1 MPLSSYVMNIYNYIL
16 LRKGVYVPPQTIMAN
31 TMKKHTGIP
40 AFAILSLAGLLVFG
54 LVAAGC
60 TGTADKGTPALT
72 ATTAPASAA
81 TITSSSVP
89 QGTVTT
95 APAATTA
102 PVTGKKQKIKI
113 SGSTTVLPIAQ
124 KAAEAYM
131 AAHPNADIQVS
142 GGGSGVGVQ
151 QIGEKTVDIGMSSR
165 ELKPAEATKYPLLV
179 RHVVA
184 KDGIAIIV
192 NPANEIRVIQVS
204 DVRDIYTGRITKW
217 SQVLGANVPNT
228 NQQIVVV
235 GRDSAS
241 GTREFFDKEAAGV
254 LQGAAPT
261 KAMLEKNSNG
271 ALSQTIAQTPGA
283 IGYVSIG
290 YITDDVKA
298 LPIWYND
305 PTKAVAPT
313 KESVRSGMYPIQRE
327 LFMFTN
333 GQPAGLAADFL
344 AFIKSPEGKTI
355 VESEGFV
362 SLN

>member
-1 MPLSSYVMNIYNYIL
+1 V
-16 LRKGVYVPPQTIMAN
+16 
-31 TMKKHTGIP
+31 TG
-40 AFAILSLAGLLVFG
+40 
-54 LVAAGC
+54 
-60 TGTADKGTPALT
+60 
-72 ATTAPASAA
+72 
-81 TITSSSVP
+81 
-89 QGTVTT
+89 

-102 PVTGKKQKIKI
+102 PKTGEKQSIRI
-113 SGSTTVLPIAQ
+113 SGSTTVLPLAQ

-131 AAHPNADIQVS
+131 AAHPDADIQVS

-165 ELKPAEATKYPLLV
+165 ELKPTEATKYPTLV

-192 NPANEIRVIQVS
+192 NPANEISVIQVS
-204 DVRDIYTGRITKW
+204 NVRDIYTGTITRW
-217 SQVLGANVPNT
+217 SQVLGANVPDT

-261 KAMLEKNSNG
+261 KTMLEKNSNG
-271 ALSQTIAQTPGA
+271 ALSQTITQTPGA

-290 YITDDVKA
+290 YITADVKA
-298 LPIWYND
+298 VPIWYND
-305 PTKAVAPT
+305 PGKAVAPT
-313 KESVRSGMYPIQRE
+313 KETVRSGAYPIQRE

-333 GQPAGLAADFL
+333 GQPTGLTADFL
-344 AFIKSPEGKTI
+344 AFIASPEGQAI

-362 SLN
+362 GMS